1 MIDHVWM
8 TAGLFFTAAV
18 FGTIS
23 LALVS
28 EAVRNWW
35 RRRRVAK
42 RLQPVLEG
50 KAAGPGAADI
60 HDLVRPD
67 PKRGPR
73 GFLGMS
79 SGELP
84 ILGNLSAL
92 LEQSRLDW
100 SLWTFF
106 VLVIGL
112 AFGMGGGVFLFTRS
126 LFFGTVAAF
135 IGAAGPYFY
144 AVRKQKGRFKQFEEE
159 FPEGIELLTRAIRAG
174 HPLSSGMR
182 MVAEEGPPEVAEEFR
197 QTFEEQR
204 FGLPFDEALLGMVDR
219 TDMVDVRIFAIAV
232 LVQREVGGNLAE
244 ILESLANTIRKR
256 FYLRRQLRVYT
267 AQGRM
272 TGYALVSMPPFL
284 GFIMFLLQPEYI
296 MILFT
301 SLIGWVMVG
310 SAVVLQVLGALW
322 IRKIVTIDM

>member
-1 MIDHVWM
+1 M
-8 TAGLFFTAAV
+8 
-18 FGTIS
+18 
-23 LALVS
+23 
-28 EAVRNWW
+28 
-35 RRRRVAK
+35 
-42 RLQPVLEG
+42 
-50 KAAGPGAADI
+50 
-60 HDLVRPD
+60 
-67 PKRGPR
+67 
-73 GFLGMS
+73 
-79 SGELP
+79 
-84 ILGNLSAL
+84 L

-100 SLWTFF
+100 SIWTFF
-106 VLVIGL
+106 VMTIGL
-112 AFGMGGGVFLFTRS
+112 AFGLGGGVFLFSRS
-126 LFFGTVAAF
+126 LFFATLAAAA
-135 IGAAGPYFY
+135 GASGPYFY
-144 AVRKQKGRFKQFEEE
+144 AVRRQKGRYKQFEEE

-244 ILESLANTIRKR
+244 ILESLAATIRKR
-256 FYLRRQLRVYT
+256 FYLRRQLRIYT

-284 GFIMFLLQPEYI
+284 GFIIFLLQPDYM

-301 SLIGWVMVG
+301 TLIGWVLVG
-310 SAVVLQVLGALW
+310 TALVLQALGALW

>member
-1 MIDHVWM
+1 MIDRVWL
-8 TAGLFFTAAV
+8 TAALFFAAAV
-18 FGTIS
+18 LGTIS

-28 EAVRNWW
+28 EAIRNWW
-35 RRRRVAK
+35 RRRRVAQ
-42 RLQPVLEG
+42 RLRPILDG
-50 KAAGPGAADI
+50 KAKGPGAADI
-60 HDLVRPD
+60 NDLVRPE
-67 PKRGPR
+67 PGRG
-73 GFLGMS
+73 GKGGG
-79 SGELP
+79 GELP
-84 ILGNLSAL
+84 GFGNLGML
-92 LEQSRLDW
+92 LEQSRLNW
-100 SLWTFF
+100 GIWTFF
-106 VLVIGL
+106 VLTIGL
-112 AFGMGGGVFLFTRS
+112 AFGLGGGVFLFSRS
-126 LFFGTVAAF
+126 LFFATLAAAA
-135 IGAAGPYFY
+135 GASGPYFY
-144 AVRKQKGRFKQFEEE
+144 AVRKQKGRYKQFEEE

-244 ILESLANTIRKR
+244 ILESLAATIRKR
-256 FYLRRQLRVYT
+256 FYLRRQLRIYT

-284 GFIMFLLQPEYI
+284 GFIIFLLQPEYM

-301 SLIGWVMVG
+301 TLIGWVLVG
-310 SAVVLQVLGALW
+310 TALVLQGLGALW